1 MLASGRGGGVG
12 VVCPLTEAAVPGL
25 IPSGI
30 CLYTKF
36 PPQFLRHTPWTSAFF
51 FSFCLCLFLN
61 SLVEPHLI
69 SSFLFPLEF
78 LCKAV
83 QIKQKVS
90 ILCLCT
96 LSLSVLVPSY
106 QDETGVARLQWRHET
121 FGSWA
126 GMITSYIWCFSIENP
141 YILGDKRPFLPTEN
155 KSGFCHCLKR
165 SHQVSSR
172 DVVCLTNCF
181 KEFHPITPDISAGLL
196 SKSFYRAFLSVLL

>member
-1 MLASGRGGGVG
+1 MPAYRGCGPGFDSQWHLSSHKFSTSVSETHALDVG
-12 VVCPLTEAAVPGL
+12 L
-25 IPSGI
+25 
-30 CLYTKF
+30 
-36 PPQFLRHTPWTSAFF
+36 FLFF
-51 FSFCLCLFLN
+51 LSLSFLN

-69 SSFLFPLEF
+69 TSFLFPLEF

-126 GMITSYIWCFSIENP
+126 GMITSYICCFSIENP
-141 YILGDKRPFLPTEN
+141 YILRDKRPFLPTEN

-181 KEFHPITPDISAGLL
+181 KEFHPITRDISAGLS
-196 SKSFYRAFLSVLL
+196 SKSFYRAYLSVLFEAWTDF